1 MTYDAFNEY
10 ERTMWEQRAAGYA
23 DSFEVLT
30 TITVEP
36 LLDTVGAAHGTAVLD
51 IGTGPGFVA
60 AAAVARGATVDG
72 VDVADAMVALASARV
87 PGARFRRGSAE
98 ALPFGDGT
106 FDAVVGNFVLLH
118 LGYPERAAAE
128 ARRVLRPGG
137 RCAFTV
143 WEPAA
148 ENRAI
153 GVFHDAIARAGVE
166 TLAAPV
172 AAAPK
177 FEALADRDAFRALL
191 TGAGF
196 VDARVEPYRSTL
208 RVDPDAWWTSTLR
221 STPRTGALIERQ
233 TDAVQARIRAEYDA
247 LVAPYADG
255 NDAATVQLPVAAV
268 LASAVAP
275 SA

>member
-36 LLDTVGAAHGTAVLD
+36 LLDAVGATRDTALLD

-60 AAAVARGATVDG
+60 AAAVARGASVDG
-72 VDVADAMVALASARV
+72 LDVAEAMVALASARV
-87 PGARFRRGSAE
+87 PEARFRAGSAE
-98 ALPFGDGT
+98 AMPFADGT

-118 LGYPERAAAE
+118 VGYPDRAIAE
-128 ARRVLRPGG
+128 TRRVLRPGG

-166 TLAAPV
+166 AVSAPV
-172 AAAPK
+172 ADAPG
-177 FEALADRDAFRALL
+177 FEALADRDAFTELL
-191 TGAGF
+191 TNAGL
-196 VDARVEPYRSTL
+196 VDARVEPFRSTL
-208 RVDPDAWWTSTLR
+208 RVDPDTWWTSTLR

-233 TDAVQARIRAEYDA
+233 TDAVRARIRAEYDA
-247 LVAPYADG
+247 LVAPYAGGDG
-255 NDAATVQLPVAAV
+255 PEAQLPVAAV